1 MAPFFLTLGLTFFAY
16 TGAQDCIFPVSF
28 IGSWVTSSDGD
39 FSMNRTH
46 IFSFPTV
53 SKPDGKELKPG
64 FQSMDFICYNITGTT
79 YILKSTETIEIFNDV
94 FVPLFTCLEIEEST
108 TTKLIYYYRT
118 APDNVGFRFKTNPND
133 DFCDDASYNEPFRHH
148 VMLKSGSETSGLT
161 LCPADMFGTYTYN
174 SCTDAA
180 SNSTSMDVCD
190 SRQQLIYNYT
200 LCSTPQLF
208 SQEGTLDC
216 VYYVTS
222 GTVSYLTV
230 YNRDS
235 TAPDGSNHYRFSCLA
250 VELSGETVYVS
261 ANPNVCN
268 DNQLSTSI
276 ASPGKTMEFSPIT
289 ITTTTQS
296 TTAAAATTAAPVDE
310 EINIIPIIAG
320 IIGAILLIAIIIII
334 IICCCLIK
342 RRKRIKE
349 EDEESIQSKGSDS
362 PRSKSPIDDDKKSF
376 DSDSGIG
383 EPQETHRTDHTG
395 DQDDDQQVTEFI
407 LVGEGG
413 KDVDDKNSR
422 PGSGQRS
429 RMSDLPP
436 STIPPEED
444 MQSPRDGEDKNEPI
458 DEEGEEKDDKKDE
471 DPDSSRVEEEEP
483 EPEVPSDVEPEPEP
497 VVEPEAQSEEGEK
510 SGEEKD
516 EVNEPEQDEEPDQKG
531 GGKSVIL
538 GKGGKGNRGKTA
550 HSGKKGQEGQEC
562 QEGQNGHQGKKS
574 GHDKDKA
581 ETDKESSCS
590 DVEQDT
596 EKEKKNVK
604 TSDEDEGDGRNR
616 QVIGG
621 KKGKYFQP
629 SGALTSVLVSRDED
643 ERKRRKQEGKGK
655 RQRMKRLAKRKSK
668 KQGKG
673 GGSDEDSDV
682 NVSDEEGRGRRGPRE
697 APFMKQYEDKKHLE
711 HVLDE
716 QHYWSEPDEDK
727 ENFAVQDDRSS
738 MFTASSSDTE
748 DEIIGPDGKPIK
760 VYRSKNGKYRHRGED
775 DQISDADSE
784 EVRMRMLKQVGG
796 DVGDLDQSGSGDE
809 NDLVI
814 GGGKKGA
821 MKEEVDRTKW
831 QGKGKGRKIHVKE
844 KDDGGGGGDGGGD
857 EGGRGG
863 RGGGR
868 GGEGG
873 GDGVVQNGE
882 DDRPGRRR
890 GLFWSDNDGGLL
902 DSGSDIEGINMSDRD
917 SGLDEEEDI
926 DVLLTDEQRQMI
938 VNMLFDEDMNLRPQF
953 YRNEDGQIVRR
964 LDDTIVYDPHT
975 GRFTFRKRLGRL
987 FNVPRL
993 KRNKKGRPTG
1003 GFIDDDYGP
1012 KQQEKRK
1019 GSSAQRKRSR
1029 GGTGDSKT
1037 TSADTRRSRSAAR
1050 NVGFS
1055 VPDDDLEM
1063 LQDDQ
1068 LLYNKRGRRDI
1079 RSAILRK
1086 LHKSLFKKKRK
1097 HGGSP
1102 EVLPDLRVKRA
1113 WAEDMGPFPGGQFPH
1128 PPPNPMNTRW
1138 GRGGP
1143 NQGSPWANRKGTAG
1157 AEQQQ
1162 MYREGLES
1170 DKKILEKLN
1179 SQERP
1184 PWERREAFVDGEENG
1199 EDERQQGRFADGPH
1213 GHQHGQSYYSEDGR
1227 FVIRERGCP
1236 ELQAPKVP
1244 LFTII
1249 RRPGDLE
1256 RVEGRDTEEPNGRAV
1271 QSAPLHL
1278 QEYNQDEGDD
1288 FRQNNDR
1295 TAHTSENSL
1304 FARSPEG
1311 SQMTSIDN
1319 NRLRRLLEE
1328 LYADKKYFDR
1338 YVQLTEPKTE
1348 AIKHS
1353 QGLAEHGR
1361 GYLLKRADYWERRGP
1376 LPPRPPMTKVG
1387 WKMQQQQ
1394 LTSSRQSSQLGYSTA
1409 TCTPDLAVAPM
1420 PGLIESPR
1428 EETERWAESRT
1439 PEVDEAPPRDEPNNE
1454 TPTESFV

>member
-1 MAPFFLTLGLTFFAY
+1 
-16 TGAQDCIFPVSF
+16 
-28 IGSWVTSSDGD
+28 
-39 FSMNRTH
+39 MNRTH

-208 SQEGTLDC
+208 SPRHQMG
-216 VYYVTS
+216 
-222 GTVSYLTV
+222 
-230 YNRDS
+230 
-235 TAPDGSNHYRFSCLA
+235 P
-250 VELSGETVYVS
+250 
-261 ANPNVCN
+261 
-268 DNQLSTSI
+268 
-276 ASPGKTMEFSPIT
+276 
-289 ITTTTQS
+289 TTTGFPVLLLNYLEKRCTFLP
-296 TTAAAATTAAPVDE
+296 TRMYATTISSPPASRAPE
-310 EINIIPIIAG
+310 KPWSFHQS
-320 IIGAILLIAIIIII
+320 
-334 IICCCLIK
+334 
-342 RRKRIKE
+342 E

-516 EVNEPEQDEEPDQKG
+516 EVNEPEQDEEPDQ
-531 GGKSVIL
+531 
-538 GKGGKGNRGKTA
+538 
-550 HSGKKGQEGQEC
+550 
-562 QEGQNGHQGKKS
+562 
-574 GHDKDKA
+574 KDKA

-1037 TSADTRRSRSAAR
+1037 TSADT
-1050 NVGFS
+1050 
-1055 VPDDDLEM
+1055 
-1063 LQDDQ
+1063 
-1068 LLYNKRGRRDI
+1068 GRRDI

-1199 EDERQQGRFADGPH
+1199 EDERQ
-1213 GHQHGQSYYSEDGR
+1213 
-1227 FVIRERGCP
+1227 
-1236 ELQAPKVP
+1236 QAPKVP